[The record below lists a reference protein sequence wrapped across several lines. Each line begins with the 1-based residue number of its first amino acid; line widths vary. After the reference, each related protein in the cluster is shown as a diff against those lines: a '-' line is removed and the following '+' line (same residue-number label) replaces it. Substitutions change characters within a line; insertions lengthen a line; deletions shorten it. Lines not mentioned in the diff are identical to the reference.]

1 MAKLYHRKNE
11 IAIDLSGIQNPRAI
25 DIIYSGRMQGRSML
39 PDDWMFSANNRRIM
53 CLCLSADGSIPE
65 LLMEYSGL
73 IQIKGATVIDVS
85 LEKHAVKIALEDI
98 DYWENMG
105 VDFDK
110 NTQRWEALGSTHTP
124 EPSLIMSS
132 IVKNNLITNANEF
145 FFADG
150 TPYEG
155 EYHQHQDMQ
164 AMTGAEHSE
173 GSELIYRKDYKGN
186 LYDIRSKLSAKQRI
200 RLESIKKINI
210 PKTRKVTKSDSQ
222 KARDIKRQ
230 ASFSKN
236 EVEISPE
243 IVKTTTKTTPKTT
256 EVQTKTTKGY

>member
-1 MAKLYHRKNE
+1 
-11 IAIDLSGIQNPRAI
+11 
-25 DIIYSGRMQGRSML
+25 
-39 PDDWMFSANNRRIM
+39 
-53 CLCLSADGSIPE
+53 
-65 LLMEYSGL
+65 
-73 IQIKGATVIDVS
+73 
-85 LEKHAVKIALEDI
+85 
-98 DYWENMG
+98 
-105 VDFDK
+105 
-110 NTQRWEALGSTHTP
+110 
-124 EPSLIMSS
+124 
-132 IVKNNLITNANEF
+132 
-145 FFADG
+145 
-150 TPYEG
+150 
-155 EYHQHQDMQ
+155 MQ

-222 KARDIKRQ
+222 KAKDIKRE

-256 EVQTKTTKGY
+256 EVKTKTTKGY